1 MTTTTPTKPSVAFW
15 IISVLALLWNLMGV
29 MAYIMQVTMTPETL
43 QALPA
48 AEQQLF
54 TNIPMWATAA
64 FAIAV
69 WGSTLGCILLLLRKK
84 LANAVFTVAYIG
96 IMVQMVHSLF
106 ISKSIEVY
114 GPGQAAIMPIMII
127 LIGGFLIWY
136 SRRATAM
143 GWLK

>member
-1 MTTTTPTKPSVAFW
+1 M
-15 IISVLALLWNLMGV
+15 WNLMGV
-29 MAYIMQVTMTPETL
+29 MMYIMQVTMSPETL
-43 QALPA
+43 QALPE
-48 AEQQLF
+48 AEQQLY

-69 WGSTLGCILLLLRKK
+69 WGSTLGCILLLLRRK
-84 LANAVFTVAYIG
+84 LANPVFTIAYFAIL
-96 IMVQMVHSLF
+96 VQMVHSLF

-114 GPGQAAIMPIMII
+114 GPGQAASMPIMII

>member
-1 MTTTTPTKPSVAFW
+1 
-15 IISVLALLWNLMGV
+15 MGV
-29 MAYIMQVTMTPETL
+29 MMYIMQVTMSPETL
-43 QALPA
+43 QALPE
-48 AEQQLF
+48 AEQQLY

-69 WGSTLGCILLLLRKK
+69 WGSTLGCILLLLRRK
-84 LANAVFTVAYIG
+84 LANPVFTIAYFA

-114 GPGQAAIMPIMII
+114 GPGQAASMPIMII

>member
-1 MTTTTPTKPSVAFW
+1 MTTTSTKPSAAFW
-15 IISVLALLWNLMGV
+15 IISVLALMWNLMGV
-29 MAYIMQVTMTPETL
+29 MMYIMQVTMSPETL
-43 QALPA
+43 QALPE
-48 AEQQLF
+48 AEQQLY

-84 LANAVFTVAYIG
+84 LANPVFTIAYFA

-114 GPGQAAIMPIMII
+114 GPGQAASMPIMII

>member
-1 MTTTTPTKPSVAFW
+1 MTTSAPKPPATFW
-15 IISVLALLWNLMGV
+15 IVSVLALIWNVMGV
-29 MAYIMQVTMTPETL
+29 VAYIMHVTMTPEAL

-48 AEQQLF
+48 EEQVLY
-54 TNIPMWATAA
+54 TDVPAWATAA

-69 WGSTLGCILLLLRKK
+69 WGSTLGCILLLIRNKF
-84 LANAVFTVAYIG
+84 AVPVLSIAFAG
-96 IMVQMVHSLF
+96 ILVQMVHQLA

-114 GPGQAAIMPIMII
+114 GPGGMIMPVLVI

-136 SRRATAM
+136 ARKARAM

>member
-1 MTTTTPTKPSVAFW
+1 MTTTSTKPSAAFW
-15 IISVLALLWNLMGV
+15 IISVLALIWNLMGV
-29 MAYIMQVTMTPETL
+29 MMYIMQVTMSPETL
-43 QALPA
+43 QALPE
-48 AEQQLF
+48 AEQQLY

-84 LANAVFTVAYIG
+84 LANPVFTIAYFA

-114 GPGQAAIMPIMII
+114 GPGQAASMPIMII

>member
-1 MTTTTPTKPSVAFW
+1 MTTTSTKPSAAFW
-15 IISVLALLWNLMGV
+15 IISVLALIWNLMGV
-29 MAYIMQVTMTPETL
+29 MMYIMQVTMSPETL
-43 QALPA
+43 QALPE
-48 AEQQLF
+48 AEQQLY

-84 LANAVFTVAYIG
+84 LANPVFTIAYFG

-114 GPGQAAIMPIMII
+114 GPGQAASMPIMII